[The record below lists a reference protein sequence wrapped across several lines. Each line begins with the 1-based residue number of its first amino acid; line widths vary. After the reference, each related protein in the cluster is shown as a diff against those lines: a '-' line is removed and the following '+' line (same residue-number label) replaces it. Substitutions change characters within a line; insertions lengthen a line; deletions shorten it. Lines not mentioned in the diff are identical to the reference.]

1 MIGVQHVELTVFK
14 TILRTDILIIKFLL
28 IRSYRRPPFT
38 EVPAIGIYR
47 RLNPGRERSGVD
59 FCGNN
64 LPCPDS
70 LSRFPVQNPLSIERG
85 RNSGPPVNIS
95 GFEVL
100 CDTVQKTVISY
111 FVDVQGGSF
120 LLLSCLQEQTRLKQ
134 ARKPGVASS
143 EPQHTYQ
150 LKRFKI
156 PCWVLCVSVCC

>member
-1 MIGVQHVELTVFK
+1 MELTFVA
-14 TILRTDILIIKFLL
+14 TICPVQI
-28 IRSYRRPPFT
+28 
-38 EVPAIGIYR
+38 
-47 RLNPGRERSGVD
+47 
-59 FCGNN
+59 
-64 LPCPDS
+64 PCPES
-70 LSRFPVQNPLSIERG
+70 PFNREG

-143 EPQHTYQ
+143 EPRHTYQ

-156 PCWVLCVSVCC
+156 PCWVLCVSVFVEEIAFCVEW

>member
-1 MIGVQHVELTVFK
+1 MELTFVA
-14 TILRTDILIIKFLL
+14 TIC
-28 IRSYRRPPFT
+28 P
-38 EVPAIGIYR
+38 VH
-47 RLNPGRERSGVD
+47 NPCPDSLSRFPVQI
-59 FCGNN
+59 
-64 LPCPDS
+64 PCPDS

-143 EPQHTYQ
+143 EPRHTYQ

-156 PCWVLCVSVCC
+156 PCWVLCVSVFVEEIAFCVEW

>member
-1 MIGVQHVELTVFK
+1 MELTFVA
-14 TILRTDILIIKFLL
+14 TICPVQI
-28 IRSYRRPPFT
+28 
-38 EVPAIGIYR
+38 
-47 RLNPGRERSGVD
+47 
-59 FCGNN
+59 
-64 LPCPDS
+64 PCPQS
-70 LSRFPVQNPLSIERG
+70 LSRFPVQIPCPDSLPESAFNREG

-143 EPQHTYQ
+143 EPRHTYQ

-156 PCWVLCVSVCC
+156 PCWVLCVSVFVEEIAFCVEC